1 MFVKKFMSLLSSCPV
16 KQNHGGLGDSKTGWQ
31 TCILDPVWGAAAGG
45 ISSLELLKLPLRVSH
60 FSWFEVWTV

>member
-1 MFVKKFMSLLSSCPV
+1 MTKIYVFILSSCPV
-16 KQNHGGLGDSKTGWQ
+16 KQNRGGLGDSKTGWQ